1 MVEGTQVIPRI
12 CRGTRQVIPKINGAT
27 VREETRQGG
36 REEQS
41 EDMEEG
47 MRGG

>member
-1 MVEGTQVIPRI
+1 MVEGTQVILGI
-12 CRGTRQVIPKINGAT
+12 CGGARQVIPKIYRAT
-27 VREETRQGG
+27 VQETRQGG

-47 MRGG
+47 MREE

>member
-1 MVEGTQVIPRI
+1 MVERTQVMPRV
-12 CRGTRQVIPKINGAT
+12 CGGMRQVIPKINRAT
-27 VREETRQGG
+27 VQEETRQGG

-47 MRGG
+47 MREG

>member
-1 MVEGTQVIPRI
+1 MVEGTQVISGI
-12 CRGTRQVIPKINGAT
+12 YGGARQVIPKIYRAT
-27 VREETRQGG
+27 IQEIRQGG

-41 EDMEEG
+41 EDMEEE